1 MRYIP
6 TVCMLSSGPKG
17 SRFRPPA
24 AWSRQTPAAA
34 SERGHMQVRTPNWDF
49 SKVRAHWA
57 QDHEF
62 AQIQNAA
69 STIPAY
75 IEPYLVKVMVK
86 AKAALDPKN
95 ERLHRELGIF
105 IKQEMQH
112 CKQHLRFN
120 QALREA
126 GYHEILPIEK
136 KDEQD

>member
-1 MRYIP
+1 
-6 TVCMLSSGPKG
+6 
-17 SRFRPPA
+17 
-24 AWSRQTPAAA
+24 
-34 SERGHMQVRTPNWDF
+34 MQVRTPSWDF

-120 QALREA
+120 QALKDS
-126 GYHEILPIEK
+126 GYLKSCPWRRSTKTITTNFSRRNRSASTAHTAKGLK
-136 KDEQD
+136 R